1 MVTLFNS
8 SKCSFSCSSD
18 ISPILGMTVFK
29 VCLKAVTVTSL
40 SSWPCT
46 VKCTDI
52 LLVQLARTMV
62 CLHRSHLTNT
72 LAVACKSFLEQ
83 CMQRGYCWTFWTV
96 FTKET
101 TTVSSPSCGT
111 SEGSSLVM
119 PLSLSSWMAEMT
131 EFGLVVNFFAP
142 FQKRTRVFVILLT
155 VAVVIK
161 VRLSSHR
168 LIGIFPVRM
177 PANGVVHE
185 GLSIRFEVLG

>member
-1 MVTLFNS
+1 
-8 SKCSFSCSSD
+8 
-18 ISPILGMTVFK
+18 
-29 VCLKAVTVTSL
+29 
-40 SSWPCT
+40 
-46 VKCTDI
+46 
-52 LLVQLARTMV
+52 
-62 CLHRSHLTNT
+62 
-72 LAVACKSFLEQ
+72 
-83 CMQRGYCWTFWTV
+83 
-96 FTKET
+96 
-101 TTVSSPSCGT
+101 
-111 SEGSSLVM
+111 
-119 PLSLSSWMAEMT
+119 MAEMT